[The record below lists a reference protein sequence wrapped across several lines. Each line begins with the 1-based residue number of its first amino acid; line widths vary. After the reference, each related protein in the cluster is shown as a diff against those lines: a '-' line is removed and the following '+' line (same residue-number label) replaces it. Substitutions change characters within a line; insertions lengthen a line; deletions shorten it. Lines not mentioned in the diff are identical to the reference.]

1 MQPNSS
7 IQIQQ
12 VANILAESF
21 IDDPSFSFIF
31 GDIHQKV
38 GVLNAFFEMFVADAM
53 QRGKIVIAPDEQGA
67 CIWYQAEV
75 EIFNEQFEE
84 IVSKIINIL
93 SELAGKESGKRF
105 ESLIEKVGK
114 SEPTQRHCE
123 VFFIGLKPSARGK
136 GIGKSL
142 IKPVLDYADTNQ
154 VDCYLVSSSPRNIS
168 FYERHGFQ
176 KYCPIEISSSYSMT
190 GMWRNF
196 VNR

>member
-31 GDIHQKV
+31 GDNHHRV
-38 GVLNAFFEMFVADAM
+38 DVLNAFFEMFVADAM

-67 CIWYQAEV
+67 CIWYPAEV

-84 IVSKIINIL
+84 IVSKVINSL
-93 SELAGKESGKRF
+93 SELAGKESAKRF

-123 VFFIGLKPSARGK
+123 VFFIALKPSARGK

-154 VDCYLVSSSPRNIS
+154 VDCYLVSSNPRNIS

>member
-1 MQPNSS
+1 MQLNSS
-7 IQIQQ
+7 TQIQQ

-31 GDIHQKV
+31 GDNHHKV

-67 CIWYQAEV
+67 CIWYPAEV

-84 IVSKIINIL
+84 VVSKIINSL
-93 SELAGKESGKRF
+93 SELAGKES
-105 ESLIEKVGK
+105 GK

-123 VFFIGLKPSARGK
+123 VFFLALKPSARNQ
-136 GIGKSL
+136 GIGENL

-154 VDCYLVSSSPRNIS
+154 VDCYLVSSNGRNIS
-168 FYERHGFQ
+168 FYERYGFQ